1 MNDKDDMSDDE
12 RIARQTKEL
21 FDESVRGLD
30 AETLSRL
37 NRSRQKALAELK
49 PGGGELRW
57 LRWSPAVAAAV
68 VAAAVVWRAGD
79 LEQLPPDAASDF
91 EMLLAGEELELLEDL
106 EFYRWLAL
114 TAEEPDADDHVG

>member
-37 NRSRQKALAELK
+37 NRSRQRALAESK
-49 PGGGELRW
+49 SRGTDVRW
-57 LRWSPAVAAAV
+57 LRFTAAGAVAAAAV
-68 VAAAVVWRAGD
+68 AAVVGR
-79 LEQLPPDAASDF
+79 
-91 EMLLAGEELELLEDL
+91 
-106 EFYRWLAL
+106 R
-114 TAEEPDADDHVG
+114 

>member
-1 MNDKDDMSDDE
+1 
-12 RIARQTKEL
+12 
-21 FDESVRGLD
+21 
-30 AETLSRL
+30 
-37 NRSRQKALAELK
+37 
-49 PGGGELRW
+49 
-57 LRWSPAVAAAV
+57 VAAAV